1 MGINCNPHP
10 KTFMNAEKFSS
21 TLNEVVCELVA
32 DVLISNRLVIML
44 PKCILNKFTHLS
56 GLLKEGKGRNI
67 L

>member
-1 MGINCNPHP
+1 
-10 KTFMNAEKFSS
+10 MNAEKFSS